1 MKLVIGNK
9 NYSSWSLRPWLALTH
24 IGATFE
30 EDLIPLDQPDTAA
43 RIGAI
48 SPAGKV
54 PILIDGTT
62 TVWESLAILE
72 YLNEKFPGTD
82 LFPADPVAR
91 ARARS
96 ISCEMI
102 SGFRALRG
110 SCPMNLRREPH
121 ARALDEETRR
131 DIARIGTIWS
141 ETREAYGDGGPFLF
155 GAFSAA
161 DAMFAP
167 VATRFRTYGIKT
179 DPVSQAYV
187 DALHE
192 FDPFQRWKAAAL
204 EEKWIIPHDEVDG

>member
-9 NYSSWSLRPWLALTH
+9 NYSSWSLRPWLALAH
-24 IGATFE
+24 AGAPFE
-30 EDLIPLDQPDTAA
+30 EELIPLDMPDTAA

-62 TVWESLAILE
+62 IVWESLAIID
-72 YLNEKFPGTD
+72 YLSEKFTGAG
-82 LFPADPVAR
+82 LYPADPIAR

-110 SCPMNLRREPH
+110 ACPMNLRREP
-121 ARALDEETRR
+121 RAVGLDDDIRR
-131 DIARIGTIWS
+131 DIARIGAIWR
-141 ETREAYGDGGPFLF
+141 ETRERHGSGGPFLF
-155 GAFSAA
+155 GAFGAA

-167 VATRFRTYGIKT
+167 VATRFRTYCIEI
-179 DPVSQAYV
+179 DPVSTAYV
-187 DALHE
+187 EAIHDFE
-192 FDPFQRWKAAAL
+192 PFRRWKAAAL
-204 EEKWIIPHDEVDG
+204 QETWIIPHDEVA